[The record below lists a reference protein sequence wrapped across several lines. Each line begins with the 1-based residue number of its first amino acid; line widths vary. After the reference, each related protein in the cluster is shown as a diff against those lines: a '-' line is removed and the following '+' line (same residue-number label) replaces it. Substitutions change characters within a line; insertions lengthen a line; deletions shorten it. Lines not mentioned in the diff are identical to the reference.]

1 MNLSEDS
8 VNHQVGYQTENMER
22 EHNDTKIYRSA
33 RILLFCILICPTS
46 LQVGSIL
53 VFKDTVSKLVSV
65 WINDVSLLILT
76 AVSIKICLEL
86 SDRVDAHQ
94 KVDVVFKRYKEKPK
108 K

>member
-1 MNLSEDS
+1 MIPK
-8 VNHQVGYQTENMER
+8 YTEVQEFC
-22 EHNDTKIYRSA
+22 
-33 RILLFCILICPTS
+33 LFAFSFALTS
-46 LQVGSIL
+46 LQVGNIL

-76 AVSIKICLEL
+76 AVSIKICCLES